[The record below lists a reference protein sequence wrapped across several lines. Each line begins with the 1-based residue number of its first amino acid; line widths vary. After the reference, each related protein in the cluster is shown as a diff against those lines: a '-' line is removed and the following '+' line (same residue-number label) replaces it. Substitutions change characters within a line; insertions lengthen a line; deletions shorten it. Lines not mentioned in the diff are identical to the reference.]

1 MPKRP
6 RFDSR
11 LRKIPWRRAWQFT
24 PVFLPGESHGQG
36 NHWVEKIG
44 HNWIDLASM
53 YCYNQILNFLLIL
66 FTHLHCSLN
75 KSSNSSSGLI
85 DILCRNSY
93 SSLYT
98 PEVLEKFCMIKNRSR
113 GQQYFYTDPW
123 NYVKIVYVMNGFPWS
138 LLWHKVVNE
147 LNVVVLKKTS

>member
-11 LRKIPWRRAWQFT
+11 LGKIPWRRVWQFT
-24 PVFLPGESHGQG
+24 PVFLPGESHGQS
-36 NHWVEKIG
+36 NHLLWVENIG
-44 HNWIDLASM
+44 HNWTDLASM
-53 YCYNQILNFLLIL
+53 YCYNQILNFLLIH

-85 DILCRNSY
+85 DILCRNTY
-93 SSLYT
+93 SLLYT

-113 GQQYFYTDPW
+113 GQQYILILTF
-123 NYVKIVYVMNGFPWS
+123 VIMLKSFM
-138 LLWHKVVNE
+138 LWMAFLEVSFDSK
-147 LNVVVLKKTS
+147 